1 MNNLI
6 INNNDKLTMSSRDIA
21 IHTAKAH
28 KNVKRDIVNMLDELV
43 EDKLKFERTY
53 IDVQNR
59 AQTEFVLDKDHTLT
73 LVSGYSAHVRRNIIR
88 RWLDI
93 ESNLDTAHQIP
104 RTLSQALMLAAN
116 QAEKI
121 EKQSEQLKLA
131 APKVDFV
138 NRFVDSNGNKSFREV
153 AKVLKANER
162 EFRAFLVEFKV
173 MYQLG
178 KKYTAYQSHVE
189 AGRFYVTTGEK
200 NGHAYT
206 DCKFTPKGIEYIA
219 GKWVTHSNK

>member
-1 MNNLI
+1 
-6 INNNDKLTMSSRDIA
+6 MSSREIA
-21 IHTAKAH
+21 ELTG
-28 KNVKRDIVNMLDELV
+28 KNHSHVFRDARKMLDELN
-43 EDKLKFERTY
+43 EEYQEY
-53 IDVQNR
+53 IQIWTHPQNKQSYEEY
-59 AQTEFVLDKDHTLT
+59 ALPKDLTITLI
-73 LVSGYSAHVRRNIIR
+73 SGYNLKMRHAITK
-88 RWLDI
+88 RWIEL
-93 ESNLDTAHQIP
+93 ESNPQFKIP
-104 RTLSQALMLAAN
+104 QTLSQALMLAAN